1 MYLILKEEKPIILQ
15 SKYQVLK
22 TYLFLKLLKERKK
35 QHGEDMSI
43 LENDLDILC
52 ELYFSGGY
60 SGEKEKKW
68 FYKMLIDK
76 DLRKS
81 EQSISNKL
89 TEFSEKGYII
99 RSGRNEVTLNYSFFP
114 KPETDGE
121 IEGIG
126 LSLKVAHAS

>member
-1 MYLILKEEKPIILQ
+1 MYLIIQEEKPIILQ

-22 TYLFLKLLKERKK
+22 TYLFLKLLREEGK
-35 QHGEDMSI
+35 DMPI
-43 LENDLDILC
+43 LENDLDILV
-52 ELYFSGGY
+52 ELYFAGGY

-68 FYKMLIDK
+68 FYKKLIDNN
-76 DLRKS
+76 LRKS

-99 RSGRNEVTLNYSFFP
+99 RSGRNEITLNYNFFP
-114 KPETDGE
+114 KTNFEGE